1 MENIIKNDIHN
12 LLTANDIDSLI
23 KPETMAVNI
32 YYEDET
38 RTVYE
43 WEIKGIG
50 QGQITINTKTSE
62 IIDDEK
68 MGEEFC
74 RKVIVFYRAQ
84 KILVKEKNN
93 E

>member
-1 MENIIKNDIHN
+1 MN
-12 LLTANDIDSLI
+12 NDIDSLI
-23 KPETMAVNI
+23 KPETMTVNI
-32 YYEDET
+32 YYEDEA

-50 QGQITINTKTSE
+50 QGKIIINTETSE
-62 IIDDEK
+62 IIDDDK

-84 KILVKEKNN
+84 KTLKEEADNG
-93 E
+93 

>member
-1 MENIIKNDIHN
+1 MIN
-12 LLTANDIDSLI
+12 NDIDSLLNS
-23 KPETMAVNI
+23 ETMTVKI
-32 YYEDET
+32 GYEDET
-38 RTVYE
+38 RTTYE

-50 QGQITINTKTSE
+50 QGQIIVNTQTSE

-74 RKVIVFYRAQ
+74 RKVIIFYRVQ
-84 KILVKEKNN
+84 QILRKESNN